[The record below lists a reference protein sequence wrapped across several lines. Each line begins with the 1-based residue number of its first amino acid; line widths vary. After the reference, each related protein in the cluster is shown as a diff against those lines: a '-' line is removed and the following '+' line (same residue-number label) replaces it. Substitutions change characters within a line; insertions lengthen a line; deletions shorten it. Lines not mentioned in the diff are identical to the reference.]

1 MGSQHQDKSL
11 GKIMF
16 LIKSLMFFF
25 ILAQAIFYSE
35 AAPNFIMDAYN
46 AFNDALDDVADV
58 GNDAGNAVADAAN
71 GLARPDSPNWPSDLM
86 AMNNHDDSGSDILNI
101 FNEGGSDGSDS
112 GFGSDSDF
120 DTADISDLLA

>member
-46 AFNDALDDVADV
+46 AFNDALD
-58 GNDAGNAVADAAN
+58 AVADAAN
-71 GLARPDSPNWPSDLM
+71 GLARPDSPNWPSDWADDLM

-120 DTADISDLLA
+120 DIADISDLLA

>member
-46 AFNDALDDVADV
+46 AFNDALDDVAD
-58 GNDAGNAVADAAN
+58 AAN
-71 GLARPDSPNWPSDLM
+71 GLARPDSPNWPSDWADDLM

-120 DTADISDLLA
+120 DIADISDLLA